1 MLHRG
6 NRLAQK
12 EEPLY
17 FRSMSETADLDQLA
31 GRFIDLWQDQMAA
44 MAGDPELARLL
55 RRLIGLW
62 GLGAGPLAGAPFAVA
77 PDGPG
82 PAGPGHEPG
91 RDGHSAASAGAEAA
105 RPASGDARA
114 VFVELGRR
122 LDALE
127 ARLAR
132 LEAGGKVRRPRP
144 RAKPRKRRSG

>member
-17 FRSMSETADLDQLA
+17 FRPMSDPADLDQLA
-31 GRFIDLWQDQMAA
+31 TRFADLWQDQMAA
-44 MAGDPELARLL
+44 MAGDPELARLM
-55 RRLIGLW
+55 RRLLGLW
-62 GLGAGPLAGAPFAVA
+62 GLGGGAPFSVP
-77 PDGPG
+77 PD
-82 PAGPGHEPG
+82 PANGHEPAAN
-91 RDGHSAASAGAEAA
+91 GHAAPPGAKAPRA
-105 RPASGDARA
+105 SSGDARA

-132 LEAGGKVRRPRP
+132 LEAGRKKSRPRAV
-144 RAKPRKRRSG
+144 AKPRKRKPRGSR